1 MRTVSEERGLPVAQV
16 RLAIDFYGEHAEE
29 VDARIALDEQAAERV
44 RKVVEGR
51 EAPVRVKWLFD
62 EMFPP
67 ECAKRLCE
75 LGHDAL
81 SVHGIGLAGHG
92 DEEVFSAAISQGRVP
107 SRRTL
112 VTSRYLLDQHLSR
125 QETCV
130 PVVFLHR
137 DRFPRGGSMADKVAA
152 LLDGSA
158 RDNPEPYL
166 GTHWPKGAAED

>member
-1 MRTVSEERGLPVAQV
+1 VN
-16 RLAIDFYGEHAEE
+16 
-29 VDARIALDEQAAERV
+29 
-44 RKVVEGR
+44 
-51 EAPVRVKWLFD
+51 WLFD

-92 DEEVFSAAISQGRVP
+92 DEEVFSAAISQGRV
-107 SRRTL
+107 L
-112 VTSRYLLDQHLSR
+112 VTENFGDFSVLLDQHLSR

-137 DRFPRGGSMADKVAA
+137 HRFPRGGAMADRVAV
-152 LLDGSA
+152 LLDGWA

-166 GTHWPKGAAED
+166 GPHWPKGGEED